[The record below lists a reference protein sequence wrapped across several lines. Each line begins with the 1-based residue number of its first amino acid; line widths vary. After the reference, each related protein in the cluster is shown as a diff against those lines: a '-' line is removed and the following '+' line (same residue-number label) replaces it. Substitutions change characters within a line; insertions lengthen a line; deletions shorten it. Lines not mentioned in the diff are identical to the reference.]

1 MMERTVVEVRD
12 MNVEKLQP
20 NTKIGLADGSL
31 CEVVS
36 VSSDNRQVT
45 VKYIDTMGQP
55 HLVGTEGLVDADEV
69 LTVIEGTH
77 AEGLA

>member
-1 MMERTVVEVRD
+1 

-20 NTKIGLADGSL
+20 KTTIGLADGSL
-31 CEVVS
+31 CEVVE
-36 VSSDNRQVT
+36 VSSDNSQVK
-45 VKYIDTMGQP
+45 VRYIDTMGQP
-55 HLVGTEGLVDADEV
+55 QLVGTEGLVDADEI